1 MQTKPGMLLVAGG
14 ARDPNIIHFMKRLTS
29 RNVPHYAL
37 LTGQDACPGVTWD
50 IDSDT
55 LVLNGTQVSPT
66 ALFMRHDVFESMN
79 DTRPEVGHRAL
90 AWYNTLSG
98 WAEAHPRV
106 NYLNRKMPYVAS
118 NKPHALLLARQ
129 CGLNIPETLITN
141 DLTKAQQHAAIDKCI
156 VKPVSGGGYCE
167 DLIQSLTNTPQI
179 NNLSA
184 SPAIVQTRMHSPE
197 YRVYVIGEHTIGFRL
212 DSNSL
217 DYRVTQ
223 DATITKVPVPEE
235 VIEPLKALVKKLG
248 LNFGAA
254 DFKTDTRNKTLRF
267 LELNTGPMFA
277 AFDKVADGAI
287 SDAFIDV
294 LT

>member
-1 MQTKPGMLLVAGG
+1 MLLVAGG
-14 ARDPNIIHFMKRLTS
+14 ARDPNIIHFIKRLSS
-29 RNVPHYAL
+29 RNIPHYAL
-37 LTGQDACPGVTWD
+37 LTGQNSYPGITWD

-55 LVLNGTQVSPT
+55 LLLNGVKINPT

-79 DTRPEVGHRAL
+79 DSRPEVGHRAL

-98 WAEAHPRV
+98 WAEAHSSI
-106 NYLNRKMPYVAS
+106 NYLNRQMPYAAS

-129 CGLNIPETLITN
+129 CGLDIPATLITN
-141 DLTKAQQHAAIDKCI
+141 DLSEAQQHAALNECI

-179 NNLSA
+179 NNRSA
-184 SPAIVQTRMHSPE
+184 SPAIVQTKMHSPE
-197 YRVYVIGEHTIGFRL
+197 YRVYIIGEHVIAFRL

-217 DYRVTQ
+217 DYRITQ
-223 DATITKVPVPEE
+223 DAVITKVPAPEE
-235 VIEPLKALVKKLG
+235 VIKPLKALVKKLG

-254 DFKTDTRNKTLRF
+254 DFKTDKDNGTLRF

-277 AFDKVADGAI
+277 AFDKVANNAI